1 MDADRAASR
10 ERSRAGRR
18 DLSAG
23 ASAAGVRGPGKVE
36 LVRVNA
42 FAKINLALHVL
53 GARRDG
59 YHELRTTFQTLALHD
74 TLTFSPSR
82 GSFEMVCDDP
92 ACPVDRSNL
101 VWRAAERLWRAAGR
115 RGAPGGVSVR
125 LAKRIPLQAGL
136 GGGSSDAAA
145 ALRALALLWRVTLAR
160 DRLRRIAIQLGADV
174 PFFLEGGTV
183 LGLNR
188 GDVLRPLADWPASWV
203 VLVLPDF
210 GVSSKDAYRWWDA
223 AARTPPRL
231 DARRR
236 GAFRRGADT
245 AGPCGNDLEGPVAA
259 WHPEIS
265 RIVAALTR
273 AGAHHAAM
281 SGSGSAVFGLFGDR
295 RAAERAAER
304 AARTLGRPSRRALVT
319 RTLGR
324 AGYRIRARPRVLGRS

>member
-1 MDADRAASR
+1 MDADRAVSR
-10 ERSRAGRR
+10 ERSGPGRR
-18 DLSAG
+18 DLAAG
-23 ASAAGVRGPGKVE
+23 ASRAGSKGPRKVA

-59 YHELRTTFQTLALHD
+59 YHELRTTFQTISLHD
-74 TLTFSPSR
+74 TLTFSAFR
-82 GSFEMVCDDP
+82 GPFEIICDDP

-101 VWRAAERLWRAAGR
+101 VWRAAERLWRVAGR
-115 RGAPGGVSVR
+115 RGVPGGVSVR

-145 ALRALALLWRVTLAR
+145 ALRALAKLWRVTRAH
-160 DRLRRIAIQLGADV
+160 DRLRRIAIELGADV

-203 VLVLPDF
+203 VLVLPNF

-223 AARTPPRL
+223 AGRTPLRL
-231 DARRR
+231 DAQRRP
-236 GAFRRGADT
+236 ALRRKAGT
-245 AGPCGNDLEGPVAA
+245 VGPCGNDLEGPVAGR
-259 WHPEIS
+259 HPEIS

-281 SGSGSAVFGLFGDR
+281 SGSGSAVFGLFDDR
-295 RAAERAAER
+295 RAAER

-324 AGYRIRARPRVLGRS
+324 AGYRMRARLRVPGRS

>member
-10 ERSRAGRR
+10 ERSHARRR
-18 DLSAG
+18 DLAAG
-23 ASAAGVRGPGKVE
+23 ASRAGSSGPGKVE

-74 TLTFSPSR
+74 TLTFSASR
-82 GSFEMVCDDP
+82 GPFEIVCDDP
-92 ACPVDRSNL
+92 ACPVDRANL

-115 RGAPGGVSVR
+115 RGAPGGVNVR

-145 ALRALALLWRVTLAR
+145 ALRALAKLWRVTLAR

-188 GDVLRPLADWPASWV
+188 GDVLRPLADRPASWV

-223 AARTPPRL
+223 AGRTPLRLGAEPRPAL
-231 DARRR
+231 RPR
-236 GAFRRGADT
+236 
-245 AGPCGNDLEGPVAA
+245 AGTVDPWGNDLEGLVAA
-259 WHPEIS
+259 RHPEIS

-281 SGSGSAVFGLFGDR
+281 SGSGSAIFGLFDDR
-295 RAAERAAER
+295 RAAER
-304 AARTLGRPSRRALVT
+304 AARTLGRPSRRTLVT
-319 RTLGR
+319 RTLSR
-324 AGYRIRARPRVLGRS
+324 AGYRIRARLRVLGRS

>member
-1 MDADRAASR
+1 
-10 ERSRAGRR
+10 
-18 DLSAG
+18 
-23 ASAAGVRGPGKVE
+23 
-36 LVRVNA
+36 VRVNA

-74 TLTFSPSR
+74 TLTFSVSR
-82 GSFEMVCDDP
+82 GPFEIVCDDP

-101 VWRAAERLWRAAGR
+101 VWRAAERLWRMAGR
-115 RGAPGGVSVR
+115 RGAPGGVRVR
-125 LAKRIPLQAGL
+125 LTKRIPLQAGL

-145 ALRALALLWRVTLAR
+145 ALRALAKLWRMKLRR

-183 LGLNR
+183 LGLKR
-188 GDVLRPLADWPASWV
+188 GDVLRPLTDWPASWV

-223 AARTPPRL
+223 AGRTPLRL
-231 DARRR
+231 DAQRR
-236 GAFRRGADT
+236 GALHRRAGT
-245 AGPCGNDLEGPVAA
+245 VGPCGNDLEGPVAA
-259 WHPEIS
+259 RHPEIS

-281 SGSGSAVFGLFGDR
+281 SGSGSAVFGLFDDR
-295 RAAERAAER
+295 KAAGT
-304 AARTLGRPSRRALVT
+304 AARMIGRPSRRALVT

-324 AGYRIRARPRVLGRS
+324 AGYRIRARLRVLGRS